1 MTVVDVARDF
11 VEVTGPEA
19 ATFLQGQLSQ
29 DVLTLAQGQSA
40 WSFVLQ
46 PSGKVEVLVRV
57 LRTAPDGFVLDT
69 DAGWRD
75 QLVARLQ
82 RFKLRTKADIA
93 PLDWQCRWD
102 FGTVA
107 EVAHAWRVCGWDG
120 KPMAWVGAE
129 PPIEPTAGLEEYESA
144 RIRHA
149 WPAMGSELDEKTIP
163 AETGILA
170 ATVSFTKGCYTGQ
183 ELVARIDSRG
193 NNPPRHLEVVHLD
206 DESAALAPGDAITI
220 DGRKIGRITSAAGA
234 WGLGYI
240 GRGHDAGEAVEVA
253 GRDGRLI
260 ERPAAD

>member
-1 MTVVDVARDF
+1 VTVVDVARDF

-29 DVLTLAQGQSA
+29 DVSTLAQGQSA

-46 PSGKVEVLVRV
+46 PSGKVDVLVRV
-57 LRTAPDGFVLDT
+57 LRTAADGFVLDT
-69 DAGWRD
+69 EAGWRD
-75 QLVARLQ
+75 QLIARLQ

-93 PLDWQCRWD
+93 PLEWQCRWD

-107 EVAHAWRVCGWDG
+107 DVTHAWRVCGWDG
-120 KPMAWVGAE
+120 KPTAWVGAA
-129 PPIEPTAGLEEYESA
+129 PPIEPTAGSEEYESA

-149 WPAMGSELDEKTIP
+149 WPAMGTELDEKTIP

-193 NNPPRHLEVVHLD
+193 NNPPRHLEVAHLD
-206 DESAALAPGDAITI
+206 DESAALAPGDAITV
-220 DGRKIGRITSAAGA
+220 DGHDIGRITSAVGA

-240 GRGHDAGEAVEVA
+240 GRGHEAGGPVEIA
-253 GRDGRLI
+253 GRAARLI
-260 ERPAAD
+260 ERLAAD